1 MVILLKDLPKI
12 SLNKWYAG
20 MHWTKRK
27 KIKDNYTQIVSS
39 QFSKILSKDR
49 TYQVEYHFT
58 FKSRPL
64 DASNCVA
71 MVKMIED
78 IIFETDSYKVVTE
91 LVITSSK
98 GLEDKVQIKIKND
111 VQDWLSIEDK
121 NGGGNGNNE
130 VN

>member
-1 MVILLKDLPKI
+1 MIIKLFDLPKI

-27 KIKDNYTQIVSS
+27 QIKDNYTMIVKS
-39 QFSKILSKDR
+39 QCKEVLPKDKV
-49 TYQVEYHFT
+49 YSVEYQCY

-78 IIFETDSYKVVTE
+78 IIFEDDSYKIVQDIKISSE
-91 LVITSSK
+91 KANQDLVI
-98 GLEDKVQIKIKND
+98 IKIK
-111 VQDWLSIEDK
+111 V
-121 NGGGNGNNE
+121 
-130 VN
+130 V

>member
-27 KIKDNYTQIVSS
+27 KIKDNYTHIVSS
-39 QFSKILSKDR
+39 QFSKVLSKDK

-78 IIFETDSYKVVTE
+78 IIFETDSYKVVTS
-91 LVITSSK
+91 LVITSIK
-98 GLEDKVQIKIKND
+98 GNSDIVEIKIN
-111 VQDWLSIEDK
+111 
-121 NGGGNGNNE
+121 
-130 VN
+130 

>member
-1 MVILLKDLPKI
+1 MDITLHNLPKI

-27 KIKDNYTQIVSS
+27 KIKDNYTQIVRS
-39 QFSKILSKDR
+39 QFGSLLSRDN
-49 TYQVEYHFT
+49 TYKVEYHFT

-78 IIFETDSYKVVTE
+78 IIFETDSYKVVKE
-91 LVITSSK
+91 IVITSSK
-98 GLEDKVQIKIKND
+98 GLEDKVLISVKSDKQSWID
-111 VQDWLSIEDK
+111 IEDI
-121 NGGGNGNNE
+121 NGGGDGNNE
-130 VN
+130 IN

>member
-1 MVILLKDLPKI
+1 MIILLKDLPKI

-39 QFSKILSKDR
+39 QFAKVLSKD
-49 TYQVEYHFT
+49 TSYQVEYHFT

-78 IIFETDSYKVVTE
+78 IIFETDSYKVVTK
-91 LVITSSK
+91 LIITSSK
-98 GLEDKVQIKIKND
+98 GLEDKVEIKIKNN

-121 NGGGNGNNE
+121 NGGGNGDNE